1 MAVYGS
7 YGQEEPYH
15 YGVLGMRW
23 GGVRH
28 NPVKAY
34 EKSSA
39 KAKKNRE
46 KYDKAKNAERSLS
59 YTISQR
65 RMSAFKG
72 LRNTSKLEKK
82 LEGRSAKTIRR
93 AQKGAKWYKAMESNF
108 AKVDMKLAKKQ
119 KDELEMYLKELDA
132 FNDRL
137 AEARERRRG

>member
-1 MAVYGS
+1 MAVYGHS
-7 YGQEEPYH
+7 GQEELYH
-15 YGVLGMRW
+15 YGVLGMKW
-23 GGVRH
+23 GVRH
-28 NPVKAY
+28 DRRKAY
-34 EKSSA
+34 EKASA
-39 KAKKNRE
+39 QALKNRK
-46 KYDKAKNAERSLS
+46 KYDKAKESERSLS

-65 RMSAFKG
+65 RMSAFKSR
-72 LRNTSKLEKK
+72 RNTSKLEKK

-119 KDELEMYLKELDA
+119 KDEFEMYLKELDA

>member
-1 MAVYGS
+1 
-7 YGQEEPYH
+7 
-15 YGVLGMRW
+15 
-23 GGVRH
+23 
-28 NPVKAY
+28 
-34 EKSSA
+34 
-39 KAKKNRE
+39 
-46 KYDKAKNAERSLS
+46 
-59 YTISQR
+59 
-65 RMSAFKG
+65 MSAFKG
-72 LRNTSKLEKK
+72 RRNTSKLEKK